1 MKRFKSSPIKGV
13 FSIGVLVICL
23 VVIEMDV
30 QAKNLGRVGPVY
42 PIVEKAVTPDQDSSD
57 HRPQPPYPMSL
68 PVALAETQEFL
79 DLTYTVPWD
88 IADAKGNIVY
98 PKGYR
103 YNPLA
108 HRRFRT
114 MIVIDGSEPNQIDW
128 ALHLEQT
135 SDPMTRVVITQGNP
149 KDVSQRFNRRVYRLH
164 PKLAQRFGIKNVP
177 TIVQQKGEIL
187 AVTSKP
193 VH

>member
-13 FSIGVLVICL
+13 ISIGVLALCL
-23 VVIEMDV
+23 KVDV
-30 QAKNLGRVGPVY
+30 QAKNLGLVGPVY
-42 PIVEKAVTPDQDSSD
+42 PIIEKTVTPAQNSSD

-68 PVALAETQEFL
+68 PVALAETQQFL

-114 MIVIDGSEPNQIDW
+114 MIVIDGSNPEQIDW
-128 ALHLEQT
+128 ALNLKET

-149 KDVSQRFNRRVYRLH
+149 KDVYQRFDRRVYRLH
-164 PKLAQRFGIKNVP
+164 PQLAQRFGIKNVP